1 MLALRKL
8 AALVDAPTDVP
19 RRITTMYIKAFDAVS
34 ASCFV
39 TPHSLK
45 RLPSI
50 KNPTSGAVV
59 GKISTTTTVTTIGKR
74 IFSNFETGLNCS
86 ILIALS
92 FLVVKS
98 FIIGGCIIG
107 TSDIYEYAA
116 TAIGPIKSV
125 CPSFPARKMD
135 VGPSAP
141 PIIDMAAAAAPLN
154 PKIIARKYAAKIP
167 ICAAAPSKKL
177 LGLAISGPKSVIA
190 PTPKKISDGRILHS
204 SSR

>member
-1 MLALRKL
+1 MDENVIKLEKWIKESDNIVFFGGAGVSTESGIPDFRSVDGLYNQKYDYPPETILSHSFFMRKTEEFYRFYRDKMLYK
-8 AALVDAPTDVP
+8 D
-19 RRITTMYIKAFDAVS
+19 
-34 ASCFV
+34 
-39 TPHSLK
+39 
-45 RLPSI
+45 
-50 KNPTSGAVV
+50 
-59 GKISTTTTVTTIGKR
+59 
-74 IFSNFETGLNCS
+74 
-86 ILIALS
+86 
-92 FLVVKS
+92 
-98 FIIGGCIIG
+98 
-107 TSDIYEYAA
+107 A